1 MEVHPP
7 PERIAEGARYELSW
21 NRMRMVAPEE
31 NRPEHRAGKWCEQH
45 ETEICLDAGKEI
57 RKIQD
62 DPFLAK

>member
-7 PERIAEGARYELSW
+7 PECIAEGARYELSR

-31 NRPEHRAGKWCEQH
+31 NRAEHRAGKRCEQS
-45 ETEICLDAGKEI
+45 ETKIRLDAGKEI

-62 DPFLAK
+62 EHFLIR